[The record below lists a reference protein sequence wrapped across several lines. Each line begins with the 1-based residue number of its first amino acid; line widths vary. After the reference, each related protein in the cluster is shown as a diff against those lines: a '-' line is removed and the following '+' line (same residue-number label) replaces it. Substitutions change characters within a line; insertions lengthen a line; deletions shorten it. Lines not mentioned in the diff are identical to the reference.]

1 MAEKISVQSVTD
13 IITSKAGREY
23 FTLEDISQK
32 RYVCFIV
39 KLKEF
44 CKVGTEIEAD
54 FTPGKS
60 ADDSPRLDMIYV
72 NGKPVVSV
80 EKKATGRSC
89 GKSKEELLQIRQLA
103 EAQNRSIQAQTS
115 LNRATDLA
123 VAIINQGSEYT
134 AEAIGKIESN
144 AKTFYQLLQSLT
156 LISEAKVIHQNIKE
170 AKSDKKTNS
179 KSKAIDQQQ
188 GEERTS
194 GPPSGEALELLPK
207 ETERVRKFLEWII
220 SKDENIKEPRIWLE
234 VEYAVPKDEPL
245 SDKKCEALFKTIKQK
260 KGW

>member
-1 MAEKISVQSVTD
+1 MAEKISIQSVTD

-23 FTLEDISQK
+23 FTFEDVEQK

-72 NGKPVVSV
+72 NGKPVISV
-80 EKKATGRSC
+80 EKKTAGRSY

-115 LNRATDLA
+115 LNRAVDIVLA
-123 VAIINQGSEYT
+123 DNIKVT
-134 AEAIGKIESN
+134 AKGEALIELVGELSG
-144 AKTFYQLLQSLT
+144 AFYQLLQSLT
-156 LISEAKVIHQNIKE
+156 LTSEAKVIHQKIKE
-170 AKSDKKTNS
+170 AKGEKDNTDTKTPDK
-179 KSKAIDQQQ
+179 QQ
-188 GEERTS
+188 GKEQAT
-194 GPPSGEALELLPK
+194 GPVSGEALELLPG
-207 ETERVRKFLEWII
+207 ETERVKGFLEELMEHGI
-220 SKDENIKEPRIWLE
+220 NAPRVFLE
-234 VEYAVPKDEPL
+234 VEYAIPQDESL
-245 SDKKCEALFKTIKQK
+245 SDKKCEALYKTIKTK
-260 KGW
+260 MKW